1 MAWYVKAK
9 YKEKNKIM
17 LHGYIDTDSCILY
30 ITTEDIYP
38 DIAKDYEARFD
49 TSTYEMNKKVICVMK
64 D

>member
-1 MAWYVKAK
+1 
-9 YKEKNKIM
+9 M

-38 DIAKDYEARFD
+38 DSAKDYEARFD